1 MNFIGIIGKKITVIF
16 FDFLVLLNVLSVR
29 TARIDLEEL
38 KSQLEYQINKVT
50 QTNNAIQ
57 KRIEDLT
64 SEINHLMAENLN

>member
-64 SEINHLMAENLN
+64 SEINHLMAENLK

>member
-1 MNFIGIIGKKITVIF
+1 M
-16 FDFLVLLNVLSVR
+16 LSVR